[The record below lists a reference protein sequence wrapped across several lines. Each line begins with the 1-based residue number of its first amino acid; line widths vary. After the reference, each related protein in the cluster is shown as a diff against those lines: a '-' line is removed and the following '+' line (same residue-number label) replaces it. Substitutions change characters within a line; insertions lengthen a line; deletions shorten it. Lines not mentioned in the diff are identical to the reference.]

1 MKIVLESKDKGLTM
15 EMCGT
20 TPDLL
25 RALAAGVGELYTRAI
40 NQEEQTFEQFMD
52 AFKGDVKHYM
62 EAEKIGVNLSGILG
76 DLLKDILGGCHG

>member
-25 RALAAGVGELYTRAI
+25 HALAAGVGELYTRAI
-40 NQEEQTFEQFMD
+40 DQEEQNFDQFME
-52 AFKGDVKHYM
+52 AFKGDVQHYM
-62 EAEKIGVNLSGILG
+62 KAEKVGVNLSGMLG
-76 DLLKDILGGCHG
+76 DLLKEILGGCHG